1 MGSEVGGGDRGEP
14 VWGRFQAS
22 KETCSFGHTVRAEH
36 GHVETFLDFV
46 NTHKSER
53 ITQHLIHSCE
63 GKGEKI
69 FVPTAVSSRDV
80 SGQQWI

>member
-1 MGSEVGGGDRGEP
+1 M
-14 VWGRFQAS
+14 
-22 KETCSFGHTVRAEH
+22 HAEH
-36 GHVETFLDFV
+36 GHVETFLVFV